1 MINTV
6 KACSFYNEF
15 IAIVF
20 GVCLFLT
27 PSFALAGKVNV
38 INLDNPNEGFND
50 QTPASAID
58 GNSGSTI
65 GQQRAL
71 VFDYAADIIAS
82 IINIRI
88 DIDINA
94 KFIPLSGNTLAQ
106 AGSYGGFS
114 GLPEFPRDK
123 TFYLAPLANQYLK
136 EDRSPNI
143 SDFFMDFNS
152 GTAWYYGFGS
162 VPSNKYSLLNIILHE
177 IIHGLGFAFKFSFEN
192 GTWFYDVPDI
202 YSSLVHD
209 HDHDQPLLWSDMNA
223 SQRKDSLINAPHVC
237 WSGDNVRDGSEQLV
251 SGFNQFD
258 GFRHPRIYAPNNYQ
272 SGSSGA
278 HFSSFLSPNELM
290 EPAISSGVLYNS
302 IGLAKGLLA
311 DIGWLTHGAGDKP
324 VLSRIAPLDL
334 LSGSVGKVSFSIF
347 DNDNALNHGLSS
359 TFEMGLIA
367 RSSNEALIPNS
378 QLVISGTFD
387 GQSRTDDILRV
398 LSLTPLANGSGQSY
412 ITITATDSDG
422 NTGVERFSVN
432 VTQNTLPTITITA
445 PEEDFDYLSVDQPFS
460 AKAQDK
466 EDGVIRTINWSY
478 RRVGTNNYT
487 PETDNSRAINLTLA
501 DGKYQVRACV
511 TDEDNNTQCVTIII
525 TVSARQ
531 DYDEDGLNNGDEL
544 MAGADPYDRD
554 TDDDGIADGDDARP
568 LVPSDDDQDGIDNAY
583 DNCPAIKNHAQ
594 IDIDAD
600 HRGDAC
606 DIDIDGDGF
615 SNNIENK
622 FETDPRDKDDIDVL
636 QRALERYSNLETTAK
651 NVPLMGWLG
660 LAGLAVSLT
669 LVALF
674 RMKAVRLRVKQ

>member
-258 GFRHPRIYAPNNYQ
+258 GF
-272 SGSSGA
+272 
-278 HFSSFLSPNELM
+278 
-290 EPAISSGVLYNS
+290 
-302 IGLAKGLLA
+302 
-311 DIGWLTHGAGDKP
+311 
-324 VLSRIAPLDL
+324 
-334 LSGSVGKVSFSIF
+334 
-347 DNDNALNHGLSS
+347 
-359 TFEMGLIA
+359 
-367 RSSNEALIPNS
+367 
-378 QLVISGTFD
+378 
-387 GQSRTDDILRV
+387 
-398 LSLTPLANGSGQSY
+398 
-412 ITITATDSDG
+412 
-422 NTGVERFSVN
+422 
-432 VTQNTLPTITITA
+432 
-445 PEEDFDYLSVDQPFS
+445 
-460 AKAQDK
+460 
-466 EDGVIRTINWSY
+466 
-478 RRVGTNNYT
+478 
-487 PETDNSRAINLTLA
+487 
-501 DGKYQVRACV
+501 
-511 TDEDNNTQCVTIII
+511 
-525 TVSARQ
+525 
-531 DYDEDGLNNGDEL
+531 
-544 MAGADPYDRD
+544 
-554 TDDDGIADGDDARP
+554 
-568 LVPSDDDQDGIDNAY
+568 
-583 DNCPAIKNHAQ
+583 
-594 IDIDAD
+594 
-600 HRGDAC
+600 
-606 DIDIDGDGF
+606 
-615 SNNIENK
+615 
-622 FETDPRDKDDIDVL
+622 
-636 QRALERYSNLETTAK
+636 
-651 NVPLMGWLG
+651 
-660 LAGLAVSLT
+660 
-669 LVALF
+669 
-674 RMKAVRLRVKQ
+674 